1 MNRDMKKSYIAPA
14 SEIVKIDAIQMIAL
28 SAGKGEGTV
37 NPGDSWS
44 NDRRGDWGDIWA
56 E

>member
-1 MNRDMKKSYIAPA
+1 MNKDMKKNYIAPA
-14 SEIVKIDAIQMIAL
+14 VEVVKIDTVQMLADSLGVGSGTKPGTDAL
-28 SAGKGEGTV
+28 
-37 NPGDSWS
+37 S